1 MRRHSPQQTVQTPSS
16 LVKAEGPSLAR
27 IFDGALAALSRHGAR
42 NLSMTDIGA
51 AAGISRATLY
61 RYFAK
66 KEELLAALGEYVAG
80 NFVTGVK
87 DAAAREREPQE
98 KLRAVL
104 QFTIDY
110 SQRVRADR
118 ILEVEPQFV
127 IESLHAQFPR
137 HLAAVREAL
146 DPVFGALEKRL
157 GRKLDRALI
166 TELLLR
172 SQEST
177 SLIPADP
184 AWSAMPGKLAE
195 LAILLLGGAGPR
207 RPASGRK

>member
-1 MRRHSPQQTVQTPSS
+1 MRRGSPAAIPTPNSP
-16 LVKAEGPSLAR
+16 VKAEGPSLGR
-27 IFDGALAALSRHGAR
+27 IFDGTLAALSRHGAR

-61 RYFAK
+61 RYFTK
-66 KEELLAALGEYVAG
+66 KEELLAALAEYVTS
-80 NFVTGVK
+80 NFVSGVK

-127 IESLHAQFPR
+127 IEALHAQFPR

-157 GRKLDRALI
+157 GCKLDRALI

-177 SLIPADP
+177 SLIPSGP
-184 AWSAMPGKLAE
+184 SWSALPGKLAE
-195 LAILLLGGAGPR
+195 LAVLLLGGAGPR
-207 RPASGRK
+207 KPGSGRK